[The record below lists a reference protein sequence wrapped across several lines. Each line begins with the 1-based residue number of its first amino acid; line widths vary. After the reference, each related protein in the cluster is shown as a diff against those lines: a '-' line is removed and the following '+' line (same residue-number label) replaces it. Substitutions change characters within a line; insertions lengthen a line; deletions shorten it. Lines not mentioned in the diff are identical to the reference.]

1 MTEWPAGA
9 TRNKLL
15 LSFAWPVP
23 MSTREAEVVFRPDR
37 ELLEP
42 LTGKPGTDWSVAE
55 GFLTTHTEQPIRYRF
70 TAPLAIGEGDA
81 KVPCG
86 LTATWHPA
94 YHATTLLIT
103 ATISGR
109 DGVLETSDVDRSIA
123 VLHSLNRR
131 PAELGEAPAAVHGWY
146 RDVRYASL
154 RAAVA
159 QAYAELTDGCEVVE
173 PLDRNGWCIEL
184 RGYDGRPPD
193 ATVAA
198 DPRPFYGLAHG
209 DEGWRFV
216 PHEVARQ
223 SLGEAWGT
231 RTFVA
236 MYPVSAGIVCLNNK
250 DDEYSAHQAELA
262 QRYFG
267 KVEPYFG
274 LDSGIGGLDHGGLLV
289 LERVLIR
296 MALAHQWLH
305 QAQRELAEATDESR
319 AVNRNRLLRGSL
331 DDILQML
338 NSVLPPE
345 VDSLERRLITNM
357 GVERIVRQ
365 LDRQAEAMDEETR
378 YAYEST
384 VSARVTRLTVVT
396 VILTVVTI
404 VLGILQV
411 VFTV

>member
-1 MTEWPAGA
+1 MTEWPPGA

-23 MSTREAEVVFRPDR
+23 MSTAEAEAVFRPGR
-37 ELLEP
+37 GLLEP
-42 LTGKPGTDWSVAE
+42 LGGRVGTEWSVAE
-55 GFLTTHTEQPIRYRF
+55 GFLTSHGEPPDRYRF
-70 TAPLAIGEGDA
+70 TVPLAIGEGDSSL
-81 KVPCG
+81 PCG
-86 LTATWHPA
+86 LTVTWHPA
-94 YHATTLLIT
+94 YHAMTLLVT

-109 DGVLETSDVDRSIA
+109 GEVLETSDVDRTIA
-123 VLHSLNRR
+123 ILHSLHHRR
-131 PAELGEAPAAVHGWY
+131 SEPSGLLHGRY
-146 RDVRYASL
+146 RDERYPSL
-154 RAAVA
+154 RSAVERA
-159 QAYAELTDGCEVVE
+159 FGELVDGCGVRES
-173 PLDRNGWCIEL
+173 LDRNGWCVEL

-216 PHEVARQ
+216 PREVARQ

-231 RTFVA
+231 RSFVA

-250 DDEYSAHQAELA
+250 GTVYSAHQTELA
-262 QRYFG
+262 RRYFG
-267 KVEPYFG
+267 KAEPYFE
-274 LDSGIGGLDHGGLLV
+274 LDTEIGGLDHGGLLV

-305 QAQRELAEATDESR
+305 RAQRELAEAADESR
-319 AVNRNRLLRGSL
+319 AVNRHRLLRGSL

-384 VSARVTRLTVVT
+384 VSNRVTRLTVVT

>member
-1 MTEWPAGA
+1 MTGWPAGA

-23 MSTREAEVVFRPDR
+23 MTKREADAVFRPGR
-37 ELLEP
+37 GLLEP
-42 LTGKPGTDWSVAE
+42 LGGRLGTEWSVAE
-55 GFLTTHTEQPIRYRF
+55 GFLTSGAEPPNRYRF
-70 TAPLAIGEGDA
+70 TASLAVGDGESSI
-81 KVPCG
+81 PCG
-86 LTATWHPA
+86 LIVTWHPA
-94 YHATTLLIT
+94 YRTTTLLVT

-109 DGVLETSDVDRSIA
+109 DEVLETSDVDRAIA
-123 VLHSLNRR
+123 VLHSLHRR
-131 PAELGEAPAAVHGWY
+131 TAEPGFLHGRY
-146 RDVRYASL
+146 REVRYPSL
-154 RAAVA
+154 RAAVG
-159 QAYAELTDGCEVVE
+159 QAFAELIDGCGVPET
-173 PLDRNGWCIEL
+173 LDRNGWCVEL
-184 RGYDGRPPD
+184 RGYDGRPPE
-193 ATVAA
+193 ATVDA

-216 PHEVARQ
+216 PRNVARR
-223 SLGEAWGT
+223 SLGDAWGT
-231 RTFVA
+231 RTFLA

-250 DDEYSAHQAELA
+250 GDEYSSHQAQLA
-262 QRYFG
+262 RRYFG
-267 KVEPYFG
+267 RAEPYFE
-274 LDSGIGGLDHGGLLV
+274 LDTEVGGLDHGGLLV

-296 MALAHQWLH
+296 MALAHQWLR
-305 QAQRELAEATDESR
+305 QAQRELAEAAGESR
-319 AVNRNRLLRGSL
+319 VVNRHRLLRGSL

-384 VSARVTRLTVVT
+384 VSDRVARLTVVT

-404 VLGILQV
+404 ILGVLQV